1 MLDYTRENLDGLD
14 ASLHALYE
22 QGEGGYKLKVNGIPQ
37 GEDVTGLKKQ
47 LDTLL
52 GEKKTEAAKRKEA
65 EETARLAA
73 EEAAR
78 KGGDVAALDKSWQ
91 DKFTKREQELLAERD
106 GFGSQIK
113 ELTVGRTATE
123 LATEMAVSGSAKA
136 LLPHIQARL
145 SMDTRD
151 GKPTVVVLDANGQ
164 PSAATLAELKAEF
177 ASDPAFAPLIVG
189 SKATGSGA
197 DGAKVRAGGAG
208 VPKSLAE
215 CKGDKALEQQYYDSK
230 FSD

>member
-1 MLDYTRENLDGLD
+1 MLDYTRETLDGLD

-22 QGEGGYKLKVNGIPQ
+22 AGDTGFKLKVNGIPQ

-91 DKFTKREQELLAERD
+91 DKYTKREQELLAERD
-106 GFGSQIK
+106 GFGSHTIGPNAFMAF
-113 ELTVGRTATE
+113 TVE
-123 LATEMAVSGSAKA
+123 KMPCVSAV
-136 LLPHIQARL
+136 
-145 SMDTRD
+145 
-151 GKPTVVVLDANGQ
+151 DA
-164 PSAATLAELKAEF
+164 AAAWA
-177 ASDPAFAPLIVG
+177 A
-189 SKATGSGA
+189 
-197 DGAKVRAGGAG
+197 
-208 VPKSLAE
+208 
-215 CKGDKALEQQYYDSK
+215 
-230 FSD
+230 